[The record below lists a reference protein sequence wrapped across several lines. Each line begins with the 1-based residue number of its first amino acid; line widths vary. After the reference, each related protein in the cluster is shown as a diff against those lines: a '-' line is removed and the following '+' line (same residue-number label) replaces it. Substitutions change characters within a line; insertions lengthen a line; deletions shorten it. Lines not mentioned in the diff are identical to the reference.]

1 MHYDLSETKSFFFN
15 SDEKDKFLQ
24 DIEAPYVIEDG
35 KKKFSAKELT
45 NWSIVIGIPEQN
57 IVNMQNVDKNNVF
70 TNEIDENNLIQEE
83 QPTTPQEEQPTTP
96 QEDDVEE
103 GEITETPNEV
113 NPNLSEATIPIKVV
127 KKE

>member
-1 MHYDLSETKSFFFN
+1 
-15 SDEKDKFLQ
+15 
-24 DIEAPYVIEDG
+24 
-35 KKKFSAKELT
+35 
-45 NWSIVIGIPEQN
+45 
-57 IVNMQNVDKNNVF
+57 MQNVDKNNVF

-83 QPTTPQEEQPTTP
+83 QPTTPQEEQPVTP
-96 QEDDVEE
+96 QEHDVEE

>member
-1 MHYDLSETKSFFFN
+1 
-15 SDEKDKFLQ
+15 
-24 DIEAPYVIEDG
+24 
-35 KKKFSAKELT
+35 
-45 NWSIVIGIPEQN
+45 
-57 IVNMQNVDKNNVF
+57 MQNVDKNNVF
-70 TNEIDENNLIQEE
+70 TNVIDDNNSIQEEQPTTPQEE